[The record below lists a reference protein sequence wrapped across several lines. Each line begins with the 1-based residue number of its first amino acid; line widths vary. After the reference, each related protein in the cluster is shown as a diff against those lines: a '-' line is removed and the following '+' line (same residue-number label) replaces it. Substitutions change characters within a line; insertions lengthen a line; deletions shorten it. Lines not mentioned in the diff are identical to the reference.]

1 MVSRRAFLGTAAA
14 AVATSG
20 CAGTADALL
29 GVGPVV
35 RVAVSWSAAELKA
48 FRSVLDALNLE
59 YRVELVPL
67 GDDIASAFAS
77 HIARG
82 PDVVLLPQPGLVLQ
96 RHGELVDLRGITD
109 QQWPYAEVWSR
120 MLCLGDKCYGLPF
133 KIAHKSTVW
142 YRRSVFEQAG
152 LTVPERWS
160 DWLKLNNDILS
171 NDRLVRQRISPLALP
186 AADGWMLT
194 DFFEN
199 VLLGLAPKAYDRLAL
214 PGGNARLSE
223 EGAVR
228 SALSLVG
235 QMWAQASLP
244 GEVNRALVQQFSDAV
259 VEVFGHRRAAMVVAP
274 DFAEPLVR
282 SVTGDDPDFGI
293 FRFPRIDAAPPIADS
308 IPEESE
314 RRPPLLAGGDVIVL
328 RTEFNEHARD
338 LVRRLADPRA
348 PLPWI
353 TDPGGFL
360 AANTNTPL
368 DSYSTALRGL
378 AKDLV
383 DERQSI
389 RFDLSDQLRALGGRD
404 GLWRVL
410 QDFLVQVA
418 GRGAEADLSGAVN
431 RAIRALH
438 EFEE

>member
-1 MVSRRAFLGTAAA
+1 MLSRRAFLGAAA
-14 AVATSG
+14 AAAATSG
-20 CAGTADALL
+20 CAGTADGFL

-35 RVAVSWSAAELKA
+35 RVAVSWSATELKA
-48 FRSVLDALNLE
+48 FRSVLEALDVE
-59 YRVELVPL
+59 YRVELIPL

-77 HIARG
+77 HTARG

-96 RHGELVDLRGITD
+96 RHRELVDLREITD
-109 QQWPYAEVWSR
+109 QQWPYAEMWAR
-120 MLCLGDKCYGLPF
+120 MLCRDGKCYGLPF
-133 KIAHKSTVW
+133 KAAHKSTVW

-160 DWLKLNNDILS
+160 DWLTLNDEILS
-171 NDRLVRQRISPLALP
+171 HDRLVGQRVSPLALP
-186 AADGWMLT
+186 GADGWMLT

-199 VLLGLAPKAYDRLAL
+199 VLLGYAPKTYDRLA
-214 PGGNARLSE
+214 GHGRNARLSE

-228 SALSLVG
+228 SALELVG
-235 QMWAQASLP
+235 RMWAQASLP
-244 GEVNRALVQQFSDAV
+244 GGVNRALVQQFSDAV

-282 SVTGDDPDFGI
+282 SITGGDPDFGI
-293 FRFPRIDAAPPIADS
+293 FRFPSIDVARPIAGPG
-308 IPEESE
+308 PEEPE
-314 RRPPLLAGGDVIVL
+314 PRKPLIAGGDVIVL
-328 RTEFNEHARD
+328 RDGASEHARNF
-338 LVRRLADPRA
+338 VRRLADPRA

-360 AANTNTPL
+360 AANPDTPL

-378 AKDLV
+378 ARDLV

-389 RFDLSDQLRALGGRD
+389 RFDLSDQLGALGGRD

-410 QDFLVQVA
+410 QDFLAQV
-418 GRGAEADLSGAVN
+418 GGQGAEADLIGAVD
-431 RAIRALH
+431 RAIRALR
-438 EFEE
+438 ELEG